1 MKETKQTLY
10 ELIAGIIFCVLIFMA
25 GNIFASNRIAYSL
38 GLLLGS
44 VISGIMSAH
53 MYRALEQAML
63 YDENTAAKKVQK
75 GTILRFLLMVAGL
88 VAALL
93 LPEWIS
99 VIGVALGVLSLKF
112 SAYLQ
117 PLTHK
122 VFQNFI
128 NKGR

>member
-1 MKETKQTLY
+1 MQETKQTLY
-10 ELIAGIIFCVLIFMA
+10 ELIAGIILCLILFLI
-25 GNIFASNRIAYSL
+25 GNIFVSNRLAYTL
-38 GLLLGS
+38 GLLIG
-44 VISGIMSAH
+44 GIIAGFMSAH

-63 YDENTAAKKVQK
+63 YDEDTAAKKVQK
-75 GTILRFLLMVAGL
+75 GTILRYLFMLAGL

-93 LPEWIS
+93 LPEYIS

-122 VFQNFI
+122 VLQNFI

>member
-1 MKETKQTLY
+1 MQETKQTLY
-10 ELIAGIIFCVLIFMA
+10 ELIAGIVVCLLIFLI
-25 GNIFASNRIAYSL
+25 GNIFVTNRIAYTS
-38 GLLLGS
+38 GLVIGS
-44 VISGIMSAH
+44 IIAGIMSTH
-53 MYRALEQAML
+53 MYHALEQAIL
-63 YDENTAAKKVQK
+63 HDEETAAKKVQK
-75 GTILRFLLMVAGL
+75 STILRFLLMIVGL

-93 LPEWIS
+93 FPEWIS

-122 VFQNFI
+122 VLQNFI

>member
-10 ELIAGIIFCVLIFMA
+10 ELIAGIILCLILFLI
-25 GNIFASNRIAYSL
+25 GNIFASNRLAYTL
-38 GLLLGS
+38 GLLIGGLIAGA
-44 VISGIMSAH
+44 MSIH

-63 YDENTAAKKVQK
+63 YDEDTAAKKVQK
-75 GTILRFLLMVAGL
+75 GTILRVLLMMAGL

-122 VFQNFI
+122 VLQKFI